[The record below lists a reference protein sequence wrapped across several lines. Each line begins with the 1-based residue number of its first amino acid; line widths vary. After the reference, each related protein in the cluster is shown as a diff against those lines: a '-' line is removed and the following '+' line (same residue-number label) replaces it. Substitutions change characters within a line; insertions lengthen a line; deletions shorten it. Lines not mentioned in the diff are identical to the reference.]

1 MILFTKSFDEK
12 IKISIEMNDEI
23 KRFLYIKRVRKIYY
37 NALIKSLE
45 KYPINNPFD
54 AVPFEDPRVFEFI
67 SEEDYINVLETF
79 GNQR

>member
-1 MILFTKSFDEK
+1 MKSFDEK
-12 IKISIEMNDEI
+12 IKISIEMDNDYETI
-23 KRFLYIKRVRKIYY
+23 KRFLYLKRVRKIYY
-37 NALIKSLE
+37 DALDKSLE

-54 AVPFEDPRVFEFI
+54 AVPFEDPRIFEFI

>member
-1 MILFTKSFDEK
+1 MKK
-12 IKISIEMNDEI
+12 IKISIEMDECETI

-37 NALIKSLE
+37 DALDKSLE

-67 SEEDYINVLETF
+67 SEEDYINVLETLHDV
-79 GNQR
+79 RIIYR